1 MSSDFEGIF
10 PRDWRP
16 SDDERRFPSENGSG
30 EPENR
35 APRALH
41 EKEVKVVNVFEGVVS
56 GVTTGIPTQT
66 TTFVLLRDSRG
77 RDLRIFVVR
86 DVAYAISL
94 AVSDESP
101 DRPYTHD
108 LMRVMLERLG
118 AKIDRVIID
127 DLWQDTFYAKVY
139 LLRDGDKEALE
150 IDSRPS
156 DAIALA
162 LRFHAPI
169 YVAEAVL
176 EAVQQSEN

>member
-1 MSSDFEGIF
+1 VSSDFDGIF
-10 PRDWRP
+10 GGGWKPE
-16 SDDERRFPSENGSG
+16 DERRFPQESGKG

-35 APRALH
+35 GPRALY

-56 GVTTGIPTQT
+56 GAAVGPSPQT
-66 TTFVLLRDSRG
+66 TTFVLLRDNRG
-77 RDLRIFVVR
+77 RNIRIFVVR

-94 AVSDESP
+94 AVAEENP

-118 AKIDRVIID
+118 AKLDRVIID
-127 DLWQDTFYAKVY
+127 DLWQDTFYAKIY
-139 LLRDGDKEALE
+139 LVRDGVKDVME

-162 LRFHAPI
+162 LRFRAPI

-176 EAVQQSEN
+176 EAGQSES

>member
-10 PRDWRP
+10 GGDWKP
-16 SDDERRFPSENGSG
+16 EDERHFPLENGSG

-56 GVTTGIPTQT
+56 GSPAGPPAQT
-66 TTFVLLRDSRG
+66 TTFVLLRDNRG

-108 LMRVMLERLG
+108 LMRTMLERLG
-118 AKIDRVIID
+118 AKVDRVIID
-127 DLWQDTFYAKVY
+127 DLWQDTFYAKIY
-139 LLRDGDKEALE
+139 LLRDGSKDVLE

-162 LRFHAPI
+162 LRFRAPI

-176 EAVQQSEN
+176 EAAQSES